1 MNRCCCAVSRER
13 KHIRCSILKP
23 PRSRLSPL
31 RNTHVNL
38 FGFYK
43 RQITVAH
50 IFGIP
55 VRFDYRWFVVFLLSV
70 WLIAMNLARGGMWV
84 SQVQLVPVSTTM
96 AWILGVVTTLG
107 LFLSVLGHE
116 LSHALMGR
124 AEGIEIEEIVLHPFG
139 GLARLR
145 NEPDSPR
152 AEFRIA
158 IAGPAASFV
167 FGAISFVLMLPAMLS
182 NYPVIGGVLFLLG
195 AGNLLLAIFNLFP
208 GYPLDGGRVLRAILW
223 RRTGDIKEA
232 TRLAGIC
239 GMLIAAILIIF
250 GVYMALAPSFRAYF
264 MGFWSVL
271 VGLFLFDAAYSVVK
285 HVRGRLRNI
294 VSEAMSAP
302 FAIEPDT
309 LISHLIDSI
318 LPIHRQVAFPVAQ
331 NQRLHG
337 MLSLEDLKTLPRERW
352 HLTHARD
359 VMRPIAPRFFVEP
372 NATLDYAQELMKRN
386 GIGSVAVV
394 GKTGELVGFL
404 QAGKF
409 RRKKRSGN

>member
-1 MNRCCCAVSRER
+1 MSFAD
-13 KHIRCSILKP
+13 
-23 PRSRLSPL
+23 
-31 RNTHVNL
+31 
-38 FGFYK
+38 FYK
-43 RQITVAH
+43 RQVTVAH

-55 VRFDYRWFVVFLLSV
+55 VRFDYRWFVVFFLSV
-70 WLIAMNLARGGMWV
+70 WLIAMNLSRGGMWV
-84 SQVQLVPVSTTM
+84 GSYKLLPVGVAAAWGLAIITT
-96 AWILGVVTTLG
+96 IG

-145 NEPDSPR
+145 NEPQSAR

-158 IAGPAASFV
+158 VAGPAASFL
-167 FGAISFVLMLPAMLS
+167 FAAISFVLMLPAMMAG
-182 NYPVIGGVLFLLG
+182 YPIIGGVLLLLC

-208 GYPLDGGRVLRAILW
+208 GYPLDGGRVLRALLW
-223 RRTGDIKEA
+223 HRTGDIKEA

-250 GVYMALAPSFRAYF
+250 GVYMAIAPTFRSYF

-285 HVRGRLRNI
+285 QVRGKVRNI
-294 VSEAMSAP
+294 VSEAMTAP
-302 FAIEPDT
+302 FAIEPDV
-309 LISHLIDSI
+309 LISHLIDTV
-318 LPIHRQVAFPVAQ
+318 LPLHRQVAFPVAQ
-331 NQRLHG
+331 DRRLHG

-352 HLTHARD
+352 RHTRARD

-394 GKTGELVGFL
+394 GKSGELVGFL
-404 QAGKF
+404 QTGKIK
-409 RRKKRSGN
+409 RKKRP

>member
-1 MNRCCCAVSRER
+1 M
-13 KHIRCSILKP
+13 SIAD
-23 PRSRLSPL
+23 
-31 RNTHVNL
+31 
-38 FGFYK
+38 FYK

-55 VRFDYRWFVVFLLSV
+55 VRFDYRWFVVFFFSV
-70 WLIAMNLARGGMWV
+70 WLIAMNLSRGGMWV
-84 SQVQLVPVSTTM
+84 GSYKLEAVSIAA
-96 AWILGVVTTLG
+96 AWVLAIVITIG

-145 NEPDSPR
+145 NEPESPR

-158 IAGPAASFV
+158 VAGPAASFL
-167 FGAISFVLMLPAMLS
+167 FAAISLVLMLPAMKTGHTIIS
-182 NYPVIGGVLFLLG
+182 GVLFLLG

-223 RRTGDIKEA
+223 SRTGDMKEA

-250 GVYMALAPSFRAYF
+250 GVYMAIAPTFRSYF

-285 HVRGRLRNI
+285 HVRRKLRNV
-294 VSEAMSAP
+294 VSEAMLAP
-302 FAIEPDT
+302 YSIEPDL
-309 LISHLIDSI
+309 LISNLIDSV
-318 LPIHRQVAFPVAQ
+318 LPMHRQVAFPVAE

-352 HLTHARD
+352 HLTRARD
-359 VMRPIAPRFFVEP
+359 IMRPIAPRFFVEP
-372 NATLDYAQELMKRN
+372 NATLDYAQELMRRN

-394 GKTGELVGFL
+394 GRTGELVGFL
-404 QAGKF
+404 QSGKF
-409 RRKKRSGN
+409 KRKKRK

>member
-1 MNRCCCAVSRER
+1 MNVVD
-13 KHIRCSILKP
+13 L
-23 PRSRLSPL
+23 
-31 RNTHVNL
+31 
-38 FGFYK
+38 YK

-55 VRFDYRWFVVFLLSV
+55 VRFDYRWFIVFLLSV

-84 SQVQLVPVSTTM
+84 SQVQLMPVSTTA

-167 FGAISFVLMLPAMLS
+167 FGAISFVLMLPAMMA
-182 NYPVIGGVLFLLG
+182 NYPVVGSVLFLLG

-250 GVYMALAPSFRAYF
+250 GVYMAIAPTFRAYF

-309 LISHLIDSI
+309 LISQLIDSI
-318 LPIHRQVAFPVAQ
+318 LPLHRQVAFPVAQ
-331 NQRLHG
+331 NHRLHG
-337 MLSLEDLKTLPRERW
+337 MLSLEDLKSLPRERW

-409 RRKKRSGN
+409 KRKKRK

>member
-1 MNRCCCAVSRER
+1 MNVVD
-13 KHIRCSILKP
+13 L
-23 PRSRLSPL
+23 
-31 RNTHVNL
+31 
-38 FGFYK
+38 YK

-50 IFGIP
+50 ILGIP
-55 VRFDYRWFVVFLLSV
+55 VRFDYRWFIVFLLSV

-84 SQVQLVPVSTTM
+84 SQVQLMPVSTTA

-158 IAGPAASFV
+158 IAGPAASFL
-167 FGAISFVLMLPAMLS
+167 FAAISFVLMLPAMMA
-182 NYPVIGGVLFLLG
+182 NYPAVGGVLFLLG

-250 GVYMALAPSFRAYF
+250 GVYMAIAPSFRAYF

-318 LPIHRQVAFPVAQ
+318 LPLHRQVAFPVAQ
-331 NQRLHG
+331 NHRLHG

-352 HLTHARD
+352 HLTHVRD

-409 RRKKRSGN
+409 KRKKRSGNSR

>member
-1 MNRCCCAVSRER
+1 VS
-13 KHIRCSILKP
+13 IAD
-23 PRSRLSPL
+23 
-31 RNTHVNL
+31 
-38 FGFYK
+38 FYK

-55 VRFDYRWFVVFLLSV
+55 VRFDYRWFVVFFFSV
-70 WLIAMNLARGGMWV
+70 WLIAMNLSRGGMWV
-84 SQVQLVPVSTTM
+84 GSYKLLPVGGAAGWGLAVITT
-96 AWILGVVTTLG
+96 VG

-145 NEPDSPR
+145 NEPESPR

-158 IAGPAASFV
+158 VAGPAASFL
-167 FGAISFVLMLPAMLS
+167 FAAISFVLMLPAMMTGYTLA
-182 NYPVIGGVLFLLG
+182 GGVLLLLC

-250 GVYMALAPSFRAYF
+250 GVYMAIAPGFKAYF

-285 HVRGRLRNI
+285 HVRGRLRNV

-302 FAIEPDT
+302 YSIEPDL
-309 LISHLIDSI
+309 LISNLINSV
-318 LPIHRQVAFPVAQ
+318 LPMHRQIAFPVAQ

-352 HLTHARD
+352 HLTRARD

-372 NATLDYAQELMKRN
+372 NATLDYAQELMRRN

-394 GKTGELVGFL
+394 GNTGELVGFL
-404 QAGKF
+404 QTGKF
-409 RRKKRSGN
+409 KRKRRSRNSK

>member
-1 MNRCCCAVSRER
+1 M
-13 KHIRCSILKP
+13 K
-23 PRSRLSPL
+23 
-31 RNTHVNL
+31 L
-38 FGFYK
+38 FEFYK
-43 RQITVAH
+43 RQLTVAH

-55 VRFDYRWFVVFLLSV
+55 VRFDYRWFVVFFLSV
-70 WLIAMNLARGGMWV
+70 WLIAMNLERGGMYV
-84 SQVQLVPVSTTM
+84 GQVQLLPVSVTA
-96 AWILGVVTTLG
+96 AWLLGVVTTVG

-158 IAGPAASFV
+158 VAGPAASFL
-167 FGAISFVLMLPAMLS
+167 FAAISFMLMLPAMLAG
-182 NYPVIGGVLFLLG
+182 YPTASGVLLLLC
-195 AGNLLLAIFNLFP
+195 AGNLLLAVFNLFP

-250 GVYMALAPSFRAYF
+250 GVYMAIAPTFRAYL

-285 HVRGRLRNI
+285 HVRGPIRNI

-302 FAIEPDT
+302 FSIEPDL

-318 LPIHRQVAFPVAQ
+318 LPLHRQVAFPVAEKQ
-331 NQRLHG
+331 KLHG
-337 MLSLEDLKTLPRERW
+337 ILSLEDLKSLPRERW
-352 HLTHARD
+352 HLTHARE

-372 NATLDYAQELMKRN
+372 NATLDYARELMRRN

-394 GKTGELVGFL
+394 GKTGELIGFL
-404 QAGKF
+404 QSGKF
-409 RRKKRSGN
+409 KRKRRARASR

>member
-1 MNRCCCAVSRER
+1 MSV
-13 KHIRCSILKP
+13 
-23 PRSRLSPL
+23 
-31 RNTHVNL
+31 VD
-38 FGFYK
+38 FYK

-55 VRFDYRWFVVFLLSV
+55 VRFDYRWFIVFLLSV

-84 SQVQLVPVSTTM
+84 SQVQLMPVSTTA
-96 AWILGVVTTLG
+96 AWILGVVTTIG

-158 IAGPAASFV
+158 IAGPAASFL
-167 FGAISFVLMLPAMLS
+167 FAAISFVLMWPAMMA
-182 NYPVIGGVLFLLG
+182 NYPAIGGVLFLLG

-223 RRTGDIKEA
+223 RRTGDIREA

-250 GVYMALAPSFRAYF
+250 GIYMAIAPTFRAYF

-285 HVRGRLRNI
+285 QVRGRLRNI
-294 VSEAMSAP
+294 VSEAMTAP

-309 LISHLIDSI
+309 LVSHLIDSI
-318 LPIHRQVAFPVAQ
+318 LPMHRQVAFPVAQ
-331 NQRLHG
+331 NHQLHG
-337 MLSLEDLKTLPRERW
+337 MLSLEDLKSLPRERW
-352 HLTHARD
+352 HLTRARE

-372 NATLDYAQELMKRN
+372 NTTLDYAQELMRRN

-404 QAGKF
+404 QSGKF
-409 RRKKRSGN
+409 KRKKRK

>member
-1 MNRCCCAVSRER
+1 MNLVD
-13 KHIRCSILKP
+13 
-23 PRSRLSPL
+23 
-31 RNTHVNL
+31 L
-38 FGFYK
+38 FK

-50 IFGIP
+50 LFGIP
-55 VRFDYRWFVVFLLSV
+55 VRFDYRWFLVFLLSV
-70 WLIAMNLARGGMWV
+70 WLIAQNLAQGGMWV
-84 SQVQLVPVSTTM
+84 GTVKLLPISTGL
-96 AWILGVVTTLG
+96 AWVLAVVTTLG

-124 AEGIEIEEIVLHPFG
+124 AEGIEIDEIVLHPFG

-145 NEPDSPR
+145 TQPQNPR

-158 IAGPAASFV
+158 IAGPAASFL
-167 FGAISFVLMLPAMLS
+167 FAAISFALMLPTVRSGFLTA
-182 NYPVIGGVLFLLG
+182 GGVLLLLG
-195 AGNLLLAIFNLFP
+195 AGNLLLAVFNLFP

-250 GVYMALAPSFRAYF
+250 GVYMAIAPNFQAYF

-285 HVRGRLRNI
+285 QARGRLKNI

-302 FAIEPDT
+302 FSIDPEL
-309 LISHLIDSI
+309 LISHLIDSV
-318 LPIHRQVAFPVAQ
+318 LPLHRQVAFPVAENHQ
-331 NQRLHG
+331 LHG
-337 MLSLEDLKTLPRERW
+337 MLALEDLKSLPRERW
-352 HLTHARD
+352 HLTPRRD

-394 GKTGELVGFL
+394 GKSGELVGFL
-404 QAGKF
+404 QSGKF
-409 RRKKRSGN
+409 KRKKRAK

>member
-1 MNRCCCAVSRER
+1 
-13 KHIRCSILKP
+13 L
-23 PRSRLSPL
+23 RLL
-31 RNTHVNL
+31 E
-38 FGFYK
+38 FYK
-43 RQITVAH
+43 RQITVAR

-55 VRFDYRWFVVFLLSV
+55 VRIDYRWFVVFFLSV
-70 WLIAMNLARGGMWV
+70 WLIAMNLSRGGMWV
-84 SQVQLVPVSTTM
+84 GIVQLPPFSVAA
-96 AWILGVVTTLG
+96 AWILAVITTVG

-145 NEPDSPR
+145 NEPESPR

-158 IAGPAASFV
+158 IAGPTASFL
-167 FGAISFVLMLPAMLS
+167 FAAISFVLMLPTVRSGYLTA
-182 NYPVIGGVLFLLG
+182 GGVLLLLG
-195 AGNLLLAIFNLFP
+195 AGNLLLAVFNLFP
-208 GYPLDGGRVLRAILW
+208 GYPLDGGRVLRALLW

-239 GMLIAAILIIF
+239 GMLISAILIIF
-250 GVYMALAPSFRAYF
+250 GVYMAIAPTFKAYF

-285 HVRGRLRNI
+285 HVRGRLRNV
-294 VSEAMSAP
+294 VSEAMTAP
-302 FAIEPDT
+302 FSIEPDL
-309 LISHLIDSI
+309 LISNLIDSV
-318 LPIHRQVAFPVAQ
+318 LPLHRQVAFPVAQ
-331 NQRLHG
+331 NSQLHG

-352 HLTHARD
+352 HLTRARD

-372 NATLDYAQELMKRN
+372 NATLNYAQELMKRN

-394 GKTGELVGFL
+394 GKSGELIGFL
-404 QAGKF
+404 QTGTFKRTK
-409 RRKKRSGN
+409 RRA

>member
-1 MNRCCCAVSRER
+1 MNV
-13 KHIRCSILKP
+13 
-23 PRSRLSPL
+23 
-31 RNTHVNL
+31 VD
-38 FGFYK
+38 FYK

-55 VRFDYRWFVVFLLSV
+55 VRCDYRWFVVFFLSV
-70 WLIAMNLARGGMWV
+70 WLIAVNLSRGGMWV
-84 SQVQLVPVSTTM
+84 GSYKLLPVGVAAAWGLAVITT
-96 AWILGVVTTLG
+96 VG

-145 NEPDSPR
+145 NEPESPR

-158 IAGPAASFV
+158 VAGPAASFL
-167 FGAISFVLMLPAMLS
+167 FGAVSFVLMLPAMMMG
-182 NYPVIGGVLFLLG
+182 YTIVGGVLLLLC
-195 AGNLLLAIFNLFP
+195 AGNLLLAVFNLFP

-223 RRTGDIKEA
+223 GRTGDIREA

-250 GVYMALAPSFRAYF
+250 GVYMVIAPTFRSYF

-285 HVRGRLRNI
+285 HVRRRVRNV

-302 FAIEPDT
+302 YSIEPDL
-309 LISHLIDSI
+309 LISKLIDSV
-318 LPIHRQVAFPVAQ
+318 LPMHRQVAFPVAQ

-337 MLSLEDLKTLPRERW
+337 MLSLEDLKNLPRDRW
-352 HLTHARD
+352 HLTRARD
-359 VMRPIAPRFFVEP
+359 IMRPIAPRFFVEP
-372 NATLDYAQELMKRN
+372 NATLAYAQELMKRN

-394 GKTGELVGFL
+394 GRTGELVGFL
-404 QAGKF
+404 QSGKF
-409 RRKKRSGN
+409 KRKKRK

>member
-1 MNRCCCAVSRER
+1 M
-13 KHIRCSILKP
+13 SI
-23 PRSRLSPL
+23 
-31 RNTHVNL
+31 VD
-38 FGFYK
+38 FYK

-55 VRFDYRWFVVFLLSV
+55 VRFDYRWFVVFFFSV
-70 WLIAMNLARGGMWV
+70 WLIAMNLSRGGMWV
-84 SQVQLVPVSTTM
+84 GSYKLLPVGGAAAWGLAVITT
-96 AWILGVVTTLG
+96 VG

-145 NEPDSPR
+145 NEPESPR

-158 IAGPAASFV
+158 VAGPAASFLFAAV
-167 FGAISFVLMLPAMLS
+167 SFVLMLPAMMTG
-182 NYPVIGGVLFLLG
+182 YTIAGGVLLLLC

-250 GVYMALAPSFRAYF
+250 GVYMAIAPGFKAYF

-285 HVRGRLRNI
+285 HVRGRLRNV

-302 FAIEPDT
+302 YSIEPDL
-309 LISHLIDSI
+309 LISNLINSV
-318 LPIHRQVAFPVAQ
+318 LPMHRQIAFPVAQ

-352 HLTHARD
+352 HLTRARD

-372 NATLDYAQELMKRN
+372 NATLDYAQELMRRN

-394 GKTGELVGFL
+394 GNTGELVGFL
-404 QAGKF
+404 QTGKF
-409 RRKKRSGN
+409 KRKRRSRNSK

>member
-1 MNRCCCAVSRER
+1 M
-13 KHIRCSILKP
+13 
-23 PRSRLSPL
+23 
-31 RNTHVNL
+31 VNI
-38 FGFYK
+38 FK

-55 VRFDYRWFVVFLLSV
+55 VRFDYRWFIVFLLSV
-70 WLIAMNLARGGMWV
+70 WLIAMNLSQGGMYV
-84 SQVQLVPVSTTM
+84 GQYRMVPLSVGM
-96 AWILGVVTTLG
+96 AWFLAVVTTVG

-124 AEGIEIEEIVLHPFG
+124 SEGIEIEEIVLHPFG

-158 IAGPAASFV
+158 VAGPAASFL
-167 FGAISFVLMLPAMLS
+167 FAAISFALMWPSMKA
-182 NYPVIGGVLFLLG
+182 NYPTAGGVLFILG
-195 AGNLLLAIFNLFP
+195 SGNLLLAIFNLFP
-208 GYPLDGGRVLRAILW
+208 GYPLDGGRVLRSILW
-223 RRTGDIKEA
+223 RRTGDIKQA

-250 GVYMALAPSFRAYF
+250 GVYMAIAPTFRSYF

-285 HVRGRLRNI
+285 HVRGRIRNI

-302 FAIEPDT
+302 FSIEPDL
-309 LISHLIDSI
+309 LISHLIDSV
-318 LPIHRQVAFPVAQ
+318 LPLHRQVAFPVAQ
-331 NQRLHG
+331 KDRLHG
-337 MLSLEDLKTLPRERW
+337 MLSLEDLKSLPRERW
-352 HLTHARD
+352 HLTRARD

-404 QAGKF
+404 QTGKF
-409 RRKKRSGN
+409 KRTKRKPSR